1 MNAGRVF
8 ALLFSI
14 SFGLALAGAMMG
26 PWMRG
31 TPLEEFKPPE
41 SVYKYKAKP
50 TGNPFGDFFWA
61 MAQVL
66 MWFGNLRNIASAL
79 VASFSVPYP
88 LNVLIM
94 TAVSASLA
102 AFTIYIVSGRVIRV

>member
-26 PWMRG
+26 PWLQG
-31 TPLEEFKPPE
+31 TPLEEYAPPE
-41 SVYKYKAKP
+41 SATQYQPRP
-50 TGNPFGDFFWA
+50 TGGLVGDFIWA
-61 MAQVL
+61 VAQVL
-66 MWFGNLRNIASAL
+66 MWFGKLPALTSAL
-79 VASFSVPYP
+79 LSTFGVPYP

-102 AFTIYIVSGRVIRV
+102 AFIIYIVSGRVIRV